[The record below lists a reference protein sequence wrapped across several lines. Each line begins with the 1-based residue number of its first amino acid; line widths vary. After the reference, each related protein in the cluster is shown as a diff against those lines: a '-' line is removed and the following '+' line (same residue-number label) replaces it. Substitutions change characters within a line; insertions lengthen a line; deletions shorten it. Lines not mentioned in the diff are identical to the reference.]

1 MGRVGFRERPS
12 ASQRACDGLFW
23 GGDGLTGSKITA
35 TFEVVTPLFLGGAD
49 PASTVEL
56 RPPSIKGALRFWWR
70 ALAWSRHNGDLAA
83 IQKDEQKIFGTAGQE
98 GTASNGAAG
107 QASFILRVSPIKGL
121 KTISKD
127 DVLRDGASAPVGSG
141 MRYFGY
147 GLMAAFGQNQGQLA
161 RPCLS
166 APFLFSIELVSRH
179 PFADSL
185 IDALK
190 VMGLLGALGSR
201 SRRGYGSL
209 SLLSLAGDAES
220 WTSPKTK
227 ADYAN
232 QLKTLLRHGQV
243 ESSEPP
249 YSAFSGLGRI
259 VVATEGSEPL
269 ALLDG
274 VGRQMQRYR
283 SWGHNGKVNGEDS
296 ERNFQDDHDWFKL
309 KTHFNSAHPRRVIF
323 GLAHNY
329 SKNLGVLSQT
339 ADRRASPL
347 LIHIHKLTSQN
358 YIAVLSIL
366 RAHFLPADDKIWIW
380 QGSAKRPNGDP
391 KKIPAD
397 QLREPR
403 LDWTVLNGF
412 IDGTNKKTGQQ
423 YFPNAMQILP

>member
-1 MGRVGFRERPS
+1 MYGYQGDVSSAGFES
-12 ASQRACDGLFW
+12 IVAASLK
-23 GGDGLTGSKITA
+23 GGDVAPHRITA
-35 TFEVVTPLFLGGAD
+35 IFKVVTPLFLGGAD

-70 ALAWSRHNGDLAA
+70 ALAWSRHNGVLDV
-83 IQKDEQKIFGTAGQE
+83 IREEEQKIFGTAGQE
-98 GTASNGAAG
+98 GTASNGATG
-107 QASFILRVSPIKGL
+107 QASFILRVPPINGL
-121 KTISKD
+121 KIISKD
-127 DVLRDGASAPVGSG
+127 DVLRDGANATVGSG

-147 GLMAAFGQNQGQLA
+147 GLMAAFGQNQGQFA

-166 APFLFSIELVSRH
+166 APFPFTIELVSRH

-209 SLLSLAGDAES
+209 SLLSLAGDIEA
-220 WTSPKTK
+220 WASPKTK

-232 QLKTLLRHGQV
+232 QLKTLLRH
-243 ESSEPP
+243 EPSNSTEPP
-249 YSAFSGLGRI
+249 YSAFSGLSRVA
-259 VVATEGSEPL
+259 VVTEGSEPL

-296 ERNFQDDHDWFKL
+296 ERNFQDDHAWFKS
-309 KTHFNSAHPRRVIF
+309 KTHFNSAHPRRAIF
-323 GLAHNY
+323 GLPHNY
-329 SKNLGVLSQT
+329 SKTLGVLSQT

-347 LIHIHKLTSQN
+347 LVHIHKLTSQN
-358 YIAVLSIL
+358 YIAVLSII
-366 RAHFLPADDKIWIW
+366 RANFLPENDKVWIW
-380 QGSAKRPNGDP
+380 QGSPKRPDGDP
-391 KKIPAD
+391 KKILAD

-412 IDGTNKKTGQQ
+412 IDGTNKKTGQP

>member
-1 MGRVGFRERPS
+1 V
-12 ASQRACDGLFW
+12 ASN
-23 GGDGLTGSKITA
+23 KIKA

-49 PASTVEL
+49 PTSTVEL

-70 ALAWSRHNGDLAA
+70 ALAWNRHSGDLDA
-83 IQKDEQKIFGTAGQE
+83 IQEEEQRIFGTAGQE
-98 GTASNGAAG
+98 GTASNGAIG
-107 QASFILRVSPIKGL
+107 QASFILRVRPINGL
-121 KTISKD
+121 KIISKD
-127 DVLRDGASAPVGSG
+127 NVLRDGANATVGPG

-147 GLMAAFGQNQGQLA
+147 GLMVAFGQNQGQLA

-166 APFLFSIELVSRH
+166 APFSFSIELVSRH
-179 PFADSL
+179 TFADSL

-209 SLLSLAGDAES
+209 SLFSLAGDVEA

-227 ADYAN
+227 VDYAN
-232 QLKTLLRHGQV
+232 QLKTLLRHKPIN
-243 ESSEPP
+243 STEPP
-249 YSAFSGLGRI
+249 YSAFSGLSRVA
-259 VVATEGSEPL
+259 VVTEGSEPL

-296 ERNFQDDHDWFKL
+296 EQNFKDDHDWFKSR
-309 KTHFNSAHPRRVIF
+309 TDFNSAHPRRAIF
-323 GLAHNY
+323 GLPHNY
-329 SKNLGVLSQT
+329 SKNLGVLSQA

-347 LIHIHKLTSQN
+347 LVHIHKLASQN
-358 YIAVLSIL
+358 YVAVLSII
-366 RAHFLPADDKIWIW
+366 RANFLSENDKVWIW
-380 QGSAKRPNGDP
+380 QGNPKRPDGDP

-412 IDGTNKKTGQQ
+412 IDGSNKKTGQP
-423 YFPNAMQILP
+423 YFPNAMRILP